1 MPKTASPPKKKTPKR
16 VKSPA
21 AYYTAEILGL
31 NLIEL
36 RNLLL
41 IDFG

>member
-1 MPKTASPPKKKTPKR
+1 MSKTASPTKKKATKR

-31 NLIEL
+31 KLIEL

-41 IDFG
+41 IDF